1 MGVALPLYLF
11 HQLLR
16 PLHGLFD
23 RAIDPLLQR
32 LVGGSDIE
40 ARVSVEELL
49 RLARSAQNR
58 EAGPGPLPIIA
69 GAAEAAERT
78 AEEIMVPRS
87 EVVAFPVE
95 MPPDELLERM
105 LTERYTRAP
114 IYEDD
119 IDSVLGIVHFKDL
132 VMHKRAGV
140 GDLRDILKPALRV
153 PERKPVLVL
162 LQDMQS
168 SFVHLAV
175 VKDEHGVT
183 QGIVTLEDILEE
195 IVGEIRDEFD
205 QEELRAIQRMGENE
219 FEALGRI
226 KVLDFNREA
235 GWEIPAEPGDT
246 LSGIVFNA
254 LGRAPHKGDAVALP
268 GYELQVTDVS
278 GNRIARVRLRRG
290 AEPPDA
296 AAGGQSA

>member
-1 MGVALPLYLF
+1 
-11 HQLLR
+11 
-16 PLHGLFD
+16 
-23 RAIDPLLQR
+23 
-32 LVGGSDIE
+32 
-40 ARVSVEELL
+40 
-49 RLARSAQNR
+49 
-58 EAGPGPLPIIA
+58 
-69 GAAEAAERT
+69 
-78 AEEIMVPRS
+78 
-87 EVVAFPVE
+87 
-95 MPPDELLERM
+95 
-105 LTERYTRAP
+105 
-114 IYEDD
+114 
-119 IDSVLGIVHFKDL
+119 
-132 VMHKRAGV
+132 
-140 GDLRDILKPALRV
+140 
-153 PERKPVLVL
+153 
-162 LQDMQS
+162 MQS

-296 AAGGQSA
+296 AAGGHRA